1 MVTALEELV
10 RVPDA
15 PLQVVVG
22 AGEVWT
28 LRFAGTVSV
37 KPDWVNAKRF
47 VLLKVM
53 VSVEAAFALTLVGEN
68 ASVTVGGT
76 GVTVMGVGHAVA
88 AVPAEDGVFTVAA
101 PAAVND
107 TVPVSMWPA
116 ESVTVTVKVPAVLP
130 VGMTLTC
137 GVLAAPWITT
147 PPLADHAYLAT
158 LSGVL
163 GVTAV
168 LQAATLA
175 LASNVLVPGVVMTA
189 IGSSAALTAL
199 SAFTIPAPHWFGPH
213 AHSVDPFDAVHWG
226 TPAGCGNGL
235 ALDLMR
241 AISIGGVK
249 FALTARISAAIPET
263 IGAEKLVPRLVFVWS
278 V

>member
-1 MVTALEELV
+1 MVTALAELV

-28 LRFAGTVSV
+28 LRLAGMVSV
-37 KPDWVNAKRF
+37 KSDWVKAKPF

-76 GVTVMGVGHAVA
+76 GVNVMGVGHAVA
-88 AVPAEDGVFTVAA
+88 DVPAEDGALTVAA
-101 PAAVND
+101 PAAEND
-107 TVPVSMWPA
+107 TVAELSLWPA
-116 ESVTVTVKVPAVLP
+116 ESVTVRNKVPAP
-130 VGMTLTC
+130 VE
-137 GVLAAPWITT
+137 
-147 PPLADHAYLAT
+147 AT
-158 LSGVL
+158 VTWGAL
-163 GVTAV
+163 GSETMVTAPLV
-168 LQAATLA
+168 VHAWDATVRLQAATLA
-175 LASNVLVPGVVMTA
+175 LASNIVLLDAVMTA
-189 IGSSAALTAL
+189 IGLRAAVTAL

-226 TPAGCGNGL
+226 TVVDGNGV

-249 FALTARISAAIPET
+249 FALTARISAAIPDT
-263 IGAEKLVPRLVFVWS
+263 MGAEKLVPRLVFVWS